1 MAAIN
6 NSINLTDR
14 MSPVLKKIL
23 KAMDSTLKAMD
34 RIDKASNSGVN
45 SAAYKQMKR
54 DITAANNALN
64 KLSSDTDKAGD
75 SATNLANKYRL
86 INSSLQQSP
95 LYLGNMITAL
105 NQGVQLAERIAGAFE
120 SMMNKADAV
129 RSQKARLELFNTSEL
144 SSDALYSQVYA
155 TAQNTRTG
163 LDETS
168 NLVNKILMS
177 GVLKGENAPSAAIGT
192 AGIINKALIAGG
204 ATSEENA
211 RALLQLSQALSS
223 GILQGDELRSIREQ
237 APYLTKILAEGLGK
251 VDDKFIGTT
260 IGDLK
265 KLGSEGELTAD
276 VVLKAFWAM
285 SDEVDE
291 AFDNM
296 PKTFGQGMTIL
307 SNIWQYFLG
316 LLSQTG
322 GPLEKV
328 NNLVWSFIEYLNS
341 DDGTRLMSDVATG
354 LNWVVNGL
362 SWILS
367 LGGGVI
373 DFFSKYGS
381 LLAGIVTIIV
391 GYNAALLIMKGVLAA
406 TAAIQAISAARAAL
420 HGGATLFEAAAT
432 ETATGAQVGLN
443 AALAACPIVWILIII
458 IAVIAAIIALCQWIA
473 NVTGVANSSLGI
485 IVGALAVAAAFIGNL
500 FIVLINLLIDIFVVL
515 WNFIAAFANFFAN
528 VFNDPVGAIARLF
541 FDLVDTILSLL
552 QTLASAIDTLFGSN
566 LAGAVQGWRDSLG
579 GWVDETFGKG
589 EEIMEKID
597 AADFHVSRFEYGDA
611 WKAGVDLGDSW
622 ADSISNALDV
632 FDFDPGTFDPKNY
645 SDWMNDGVDIA
656 GGNLDSVGSIKNDVN
671 INDEDIQLL
680 RDMAARD
687 YLLNLQQITPVAHIS
702 FGDVRETADV
712 NKIMDVIEDMVEEQM
727 STALVSN

>member
-23 KAMDSTLKAMD
+23 EAMDSTLKAMD

-75 SATNLANKYRL
+75 SATNLADKYRL

-105 NQGVQLAERIAGAFE
+105 NQGVQLAERISGAFE

-204 ATSEENA
+204 ATSEQNA
-211 RALLQLSQALSS
+211 KALLQLSQALSS

-291 AFDNM
+291 AFSNM
-296 PKTFGQGMTIL
+296 PKTFGQGMTVL

-406 TAAIQAISAARAAL
+406 TAAIQAISAARAAI

-443 AALAACPIVWILIII
+443 AALAACPIVGILIII

-473 NVTGVANSSLGI
+473 NVTGVANSALGI

-500 FIVLINLLIDIFVVL
+500 FIVLINVLIDIFVVL

-727 STALVSN
+727 ATSLVSN